1 MATDGGGKLKPKRS
15 QPAQKPYERR
25 KSLYKKVTDT
35 VKDLLSPSWLTDIV
49 STVKKSPPKQNYP
62 STLEEDEDEMFMS
75 PPQSP
80 NLANSY
86 SGPPRIA
93 SQLENKLPAPQP
105 KRSRV
110 PVPSVSQNNPA
121 FGSSTSHRSGS
132 FSSSQ
137 LPLSRYGTNTNN
149 PSTSTNRNIITRSPI
164 HDNVSH
170 LASGYSFEQQTN
182 LLNLNEKEL
191 QQIKDNLSTGQ
202 TKPTSDSEDQHS
214 RTVAR
219 NTSLKTDGSS
229 QRARVRQ
236 NEVCQPIRP
245 IEPVVTD
252 KPSFKAS
259 LFGSPVIDTS
269 LLGDDTLNQSSFYP
283 GKTTFGGSSS
293 VRNRSRLNIT
303 APYQTALPIR
313 KHMTPKLANNSFSAV
328 TSSSARRIL
337 ESLERMST
345 PLSDVKKIPME
356 VPSVSDSLLSFTP
369 SSYRRQSRSFQP
381 SVLSRRSLDETQE
394 APKRRED
401 NGGISAQLTR
411 DNLYETPS
419 CSSGGAGGGKM
430 KRDKTHHY
438 SSKRPEDDD
447 IMEIPSL
454 KADFTLPVSNLPQI
468 HFTATPIVKV
478 DDDMAKCISETN
490 KGELKFSFSSP
501 VHQSQTPVNV
511 ESPGSNVKSFTFSSP
526 LKADD
531 KSKDAKSSTVAFTF
545 MSTPSTAPK
554 LKTTSVLGNGGI
566 DFKTNQL
573 SSKTDMNKSNLA
585 NFTSKSDNF
594 KSSPVL
600 KSGSVMDI
608 LGNGSS
614 PKTLKQGSV
623 MDILGKNSATSPA
636 STLKEGSV
644 MDILNKKEKNTV
656 EPELRKADTV
666 KMTAPEG
673 TITGNK
679 ESLSSLFSKPSGAW
693 SCDICMVQNNPDK
706 TKCAACETPRPGSKP
721 SVGSITG
728 NKESLSSLFSKPS
741 GAWSCDICMVQN
753 NPDKTKCAA
762 CETPRPGSKPSVNQA
777 TSLSVLF
784 KKEEGSWDC
793 NVCLVQNKADVTKC
807 ISCETPKP
815 GAKNTEGNSNT
826 LSSGGIK
833 FGSSGAGT
841 ITDSGFKVNTVDSN
855 KTNTSACGFKFG
867 TDATTPVTTGGF
879 KFTNSQSS
887 DKVSFASD
895 DKLSDKTTGF
905 SFGSKETT
913 SSNQKTDTGFAFGNP
928 ESSGEQTSET
938 GFTFGNPKASGGE
951 KSETGFSFG
960 IAKSTDDGQ
969 AGGGFSFSP
978 PASSDNKT
986 DNMAFGQTK
995 TDVSSG
1001 FSLGAQSN
1009 SLFGGNTNSEKGFQ
1023 FNQPMKTTDNSNSSQ
1038 TKTNGQSSTVGFV
1051 FGASDSKNKIQETN
1065 NNNLVKDKSVE
1076 IKSGFSFGQSAP
1088 SSVGGFNMGSNS
1100 VLGDS
1105 QQKLPN
1111 DFTFGGST
1119 TNTNTGGLGVFSS
1132 APTGNLTNNTS
1143 FTSSKRTIDDD
1154 SDEPKAKKSFVF
1166 GASSTTTPNG
1176 PFDSK
1181 PTAAVQPETK
1191 STAAPVFNF
1200 SANPT
1205 QQPNNTGFN
1214 FGVATPNVPVFTAV
1228 TKPAEKQPDS
1238 LFTFGGGGGGGN
1250 NSQSFGNTSNN
1261 FSGAPAAFGSSSFGG
1276 NGSTSGSTIGSTQA
1290 TSAPAFGASSATP
1303 AFGASGQTSAFGN
1316 SSSFGA
1322 TNNAGFQFSATPNL
1336 SFTGSSG
1343 SSTFQFSG
1351 KSNESGNAT
1360 TAQTPQTPAF
1370 VFGGPGQAA
1379 VAPTTSFTATSFG
1392 TPGQPG
1398 SFNIGA
1404 GATDRK
1410 IKKAVRRKR

>member
-62 STLEEDEDEMFMS
+62 STLDEDEDEMFMS

-80 NLANSY
+80 NQVNSY

-110 PVPSVSQNNPA
+110 PVPSVSLNNPA
-121 FGSSTSHRSGS
+121 FGSSTSHPGGS

-137 LPLSRYGTNTNN
+137 LPLSRYGTSTNN
-149 PSTSTNRNIITRSPI
+149 PSTSTNRNVVTRSPI

-170 LASGYSFEQQTN
+170 LATGYSFEQQTN

-202 TKPTSDSEDQHS
+202 TKSTSDSEDQHS
-214 RTVAR
+214 RTMAR

-229 QRARVRQ
+229 QRARVWQ

-269 LLGDDTLNQSSFYP
+269 LLGDDVLNQSSFYP

-293 VRNRSRLNIT
+293 VRNRSRLNVT

-356 VPSVSDSLLSFTP
+356 VPSVSDSLFSFTP

-381 SVLSRRSLDETQE
+381 SVLSRRSLDVPIRSGPPTSQIRTHSIASISRNRQTVTSTPISSRKVSLTQEDSNETQE
-394 APKRRED
+394 ASKRKED
-401 NGGISAQLTR
+401 NDGISAQLPR
-411 DNLYETPS
+411 DKLYETPS
-419 CSSGGAGGGKM
+419 SSSWGAGGGKM

-531 KSKDAKSSTVAFTF
+531 KSKDAQPSTVAFTF
-545 MSTPSTAPK
+545 MSTPTTAPK
-554 LKTTSVLGNGGI
+554 LKTTSVLGNGGV
-566 DFKTNQL
+566 DCKSNQL
-573 SSKTDMNKSNLA
+573 SSKTEMNKSNLA
-585 NFTSKSDNF
+585 NFTSKSDSF

-623 MDILGKNSATSPA
+623 MDILGKNSTTSPV

-644 MDILNKKEKNTV
+644 MDIQNKKDKNTV
-656 EPELRKADTV
+656 EPEFRKADTV
-666 KMTAPEG
+666 KITATEG

-706 TKCAACETPRPGSKP
+706 TKCAACEAPRPGSKP
-721 SVGSITG
+721 PVGSITG

-762 CETPRPGSKPSVNQA
+762 CETPRPGSKPS
-777 TSLSVLF
+777 
-784 KKEEGSWDC
+784 
-793 NVCLVQNKADVTKC
+793 
-807 ISCETPKP
+807 
-815 GAKNTEGNSNT
+815 EGNSNT
-826 LSSGGIK
+826 LSSGIK

-841 ITDSGFKVNTVDSN
+841 ITDSGFKINTVDSN

-867 TDATTPVTTGGF
+867 STDSTTPVTTGGF
-879 KFTNSQSS
+879 KFTDSQSS
-887 DKVSFASD
+887 DKVSFATD
-895 DKLSDKTTGF
+895 NKLSDKTTTGF
-905 SFGSKETT
+905 SFGSKDTT
-913 SSNQKTDTGFAFGNP
+913 SSNPKTDTGFAFGNP
-928 ESSGEQTSET
+928 KSSGEQKSET

-951 KSETGFSFG
+951 KSETGFNFG
-960 IAKSTDDGQ
+960 IAKSTDEGQ
-969 AGGGFSFSP
+969 AGSGFSFSP

-995 TDVSSG
+995 TDDVNVSSG

-1009 SLFGGNTNSEKGFQ
+1009 SIFGGNTNLEKGFQ
-1023 FNQPMKTTDNSNSSQ
+1023 FNQPLKTADNSNSSQ
-1038 TKTNGQSSTVGFV
+1038 TNTNGQSSTGGFV

-1132 APTGNLTNNTS
+1132 APTGNLTNTNNTS

-1166 GASSTTTPNG
+1166 GASSSTAPNG

-1181 PTAAVQPETK
+1181 PTVAVQPETK
-1191 STAAPVFNF
+1191 NTAGPVFNF
-1200 SANPT
+1200 SANST

-1214 FGVATPNVPVFTAV
+1214 FGVSTPNVPVFKAV
-1228 TKPAEKQPDS
+1228 TKKIEKQSDS
-1238 LFTFGGGGGGGN
+1238 LFTFGGGGVGN

-1290 TSAPAFGASSATP
+1290 TNAPAFGASSATP

-1316 SSSFGA
+1316 SS
-1322 TNNAGFQFSATPNL
+1322 NAGFQFSATPNL
-1336 SFTGSSG
+1336 SFTGNSG

-1370 VFGGPGQAA
+1370 AFGGPGPAA
-1379 VAPTTSFTATSFG
+1379 VAPTTSFTAPNFG